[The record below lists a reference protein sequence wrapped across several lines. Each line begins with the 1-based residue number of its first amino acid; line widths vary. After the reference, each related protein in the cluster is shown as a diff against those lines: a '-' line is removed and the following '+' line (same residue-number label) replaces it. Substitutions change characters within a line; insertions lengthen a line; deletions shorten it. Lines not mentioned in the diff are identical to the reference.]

1 MRNYEI
7 SYFLAMGDL
16 SALWVLSKVLA
27 GMVLLF
33 FVFYV
38 LYKDLAFNGRIK
50 YTGDKSLD
58 LFTYPLPG
66 KKNGV
71 ALTSLPGCNCSCSVH
86 RGEMAH

>member
-1 MRNYEI
+1 MGAFQGAGRDGLTF
-7 SYFLAMGDL
+7 SFLFAMYCTKTLL
-16 SALWVLSKVLA
+16 SMA
-27 GMVLLF
+27 G
-33 FVFYV
+33 
-38 LYKDLAFNGRIK
+38 N
-50 YTGDKSLD
+50 KSLD